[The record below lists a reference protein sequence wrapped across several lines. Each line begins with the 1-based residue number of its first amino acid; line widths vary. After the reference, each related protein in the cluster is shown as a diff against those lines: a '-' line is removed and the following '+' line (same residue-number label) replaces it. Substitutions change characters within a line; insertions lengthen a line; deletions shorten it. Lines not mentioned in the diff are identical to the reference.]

1 MTLFKLLFYKKSRI
15 VAIITGIETKMKHIA
30 NLLFEVRILK
40 DIVRSGYAFL
50 GSGKETIAEHSFMT
64 AFICFT
70 MARLDPDADS
80 EKLVTMALV
89 HDIAEARTG
98 DLNYVEKKYCTTD
111 ETKAISHLKK
121 HIPFGNDIKALVDE
135 FNLGESKEA
144 KLANDADQIS
154 FILELK
160 KLMDTGVKGPE
171 KWLPIICG
179 RLVTQTGQRIADA
192 ILKTGWDEWWMN
204 DYSE

>member
-1 MTLFKLLFYKKSRI
+1 M
-15 VAIITGIETKMKHIA
+15 EHIA
-30 NLLFEVRILK
+30 NLLFEVRLLK

-64 AFICFT
+64 AIICFA
-70 MARLDPDADS
+70 MAKLNPDVDS
-80 EKLVTMALV
+80 EKLVAMALV

-98 DLNYVEKKYCTTD
+98 DLNYVEKKYCKTD
-111 ETKAISHLKK
+111 EKKAISHLVR
-121 HIPFGNDIKALVDE
+121 HVPFGDDIRSLVDE

-160 KLMDTGVKGPE
+160 KLMDTGLKGPE
-171 KWLPIICG
+171 KWLPIIFK
-179 RLVTQTGQRIADA
+179 RLLTQTGQKIADA
-192 ILKTGWDEWWMN
+192 ILNTGWDEWWMN